1 MEQIVIIHEDGTTLP
16 LFSKRNAS
24 TVSKAAQKAALL
36 NEDVVTI
43 TVQTATPL
51 QLYIGDKVVVFGKR
65 YRLNQLPEVT
75 KDGERK
81 YTYELKLEGAQYELL
96 DIKYHLPE
104 TCYGDNYYS
113 DLYGHLQ
120 ILMWNINRVRPA
132 EWVLGEYPENT
143 EFKNI
148 NTDGKNCLAAL
159 QTLCSDYNVEFEIAY
174 TENVTTLNVKKKVGR
189 TLPLTLQ
196 FGRGRG
202 LYQLQRKNVNNAGII
217 NRLFVYGGTGN
228 LPQEYP
234 HTKLCL
240 SGTSRLTSY
249 IEDKES
255 IKKYGVKEGEKNY
268 SEVEPEYKGKVTAV
282 GKDLNTFT
290 DSEMF
295 DLNQKK
301 DNGDTEWLI
310 DGTPAKIKF
319 QSGGLAG
326 YEFDIHSYDHETR
339 TFVINPFK
347 DENGDVF
354 PSAGAFQI
362 EKGNEYII
370 TEIRLPTS
378 YITNAQKK
386 LEEKGREDF
395 ATLVQPQV
403 SYGLSISDSFMVAM
417 FGREADTEVLRVGDS
432 IPIVDEGVGVDKEVR
447 ITQLERNLLKPHS
460 YTITLSDTVTRSTTL
475 RVLSEIENI
484 NEVININ
491 NLADPAKARRR
502 WLAAQEL
509 LGMVFDTEGQYYSE
523 KIKPLSIETAMLS
536 VGAKSQQ
543 FVLSNVLME
552 ANANGDPNSFTASN
566 GFLTHYAMEND
577 IVTWNLVGVSLTK
590 LADNGM
596 YIYAK
601 CSKTTNEG
609 TYHLTNEALKA
620 DADAA
625 FYYFLIG
632 TLSSAIADADGKRVA
647 RILSLTYGATT
658 INGRFISTGRIQS
671 ANGGK
676 AYFDLDNAEIGGKI
690 KFVSADGSYKDV
702 ADVEQQTADTKD
714 YIDNTLPSILKDIDT
729 QIDGKIETWFQNTDP
744 STNWETDAVRAAHVG
759 DLWFN
764 TDTKNAYCY
773 SAKYSWDVIENA
785 DAKKALE
792 DASNAQDTADGKRRV
807 FTDTPTVPY
816 DKGDL
821 WVQGAAGGILV
832 ANASRTKEEKY
843 TASDWVKASNYT
855 GDENLNE
862 FIDSIYTPAI
872 NNILKQLDGVVET
885 WFGSGTP
892 SLTNTPANDW
902 ATDADKE
909 VHLGDIYYNNEDGAA
924 YRFSKEGSIYKWVE
938 ISDSAIATAMQAAA
952 AAQDTAD
959 GKRRVFVTQPV
970 PPYDVGDLW
979 ANGTFLKV
987 CLTARGKNATFI
999 SSDWDNATN
1008 YTGDEALEE
1017 FVSGVFKDTI
1027 DGINEQLDGKIECW
1041 YSAADPSS
1049 SWSTFDEKNAHV
1061 GDQWYNTSARRLY
1074 RYTYTRQNGFVWEEI
1089 TNQTAIDAA
1098 AAAAAAQ
1105 DTADGKRRVFV
1116 TQPTTPYD
1124 VGDLWTDGNDLYRCN
1139 NARATGSYV
1148 ASDWGKATNYTDDSA
1163 LNDFIEGTYSYD
1175 LETLQNQIDGKIESW
1190 FQSTDPANNWTTT
1203 ELKAKHEG
1211 DTWFDSTKNAL
1222 KFYQYRNTS
1231 LFRPLLGVSQFIWK
1245 KTYAPTLTNAPASSW
1260 TTDSV
1265 KNAHI
1270 GDLYYNSTTR
1280 KVYQFKSR
1288 TENETTVWYWD
1299 EITDVNTAYVA
1310 EAAIRQFADG
1320 ARCWN
1325 NTKPTTPYNI
1335 NDIYITGYSIYTCTT
1350 ARSSGSYT
1358 STDWKYSFYYV
1369 HCWQATQDQTAI
1381 DAYIAASQAQDTAD
1395 GKRRVFLTS
1404 EEHPTP
1410 QPPYEIGDLWVT
1422 GSRDGSIDGG
1432 LKKCVYTRLT
1442 GSYYANDWAVATCYD
1457 NTKTTIDGGIVTSG
1471 TVQLAGDDKS
1481 IKAGITGE
1489 GTADT
1494 SVRMWAGA
1502 SKENKATAP
1511 FRVTQDGKMVASNA
1525 DITGKVNATSGT
1537 FKGRVEA
1544 QEGVFYGSIATP
1556 PVELEDNLTP
1566 VTLDFSKGFN
1576 FTGTISGGAD
1586 KVKVINLPMSDE
1598 YIGVQCS
1605 IINYG
1610 GSSNGYYHIRAA
1622 DTSYPLLYSG
1632 KLANRNNVTHLK
1644 LYGCAEVR
1652 LKAIKVMGV
1661 VRWFVQNPLEF
1672 SFDYQKSCFTNGISS
1687 PLARCIGS
1695 YWLDAQQTLRRVS
1708 CADNNPVKISSYTKA
1723 KWSFAFTKSRPAN
1736 KSYSVIIRNNAIL
1749 PIITPQITKQD
1760 SSGFTVVLQIEGFF
1774 TAYHE
1779 TGGWGFEIYEFDV

>member
-16 LFSKRNAS
+16 LFSKKNVTS
-24 TVSKAAQKAALL
+24 ISKAAQKVALL

-43 TVQTATPL
+43 TVKSATPL
-51 QLYIGDKVVVFGKR
+51 NLYIGDKVVVYGKR
-65 YRLNQLPEVT
+65 YTQNQLPKMT
-75 KDGERK
+75 KEGERN

-104 TCYGDNYYS
+104 ACYGDNYYS
-113 DLYGHLQ
+113 DLKGHLE
-120 ILMWNINRVRPA
+120 ILFWNINRVRPN
-132 EWVLGEYPENT
+132 EWVLGEYPQNT
-143 EFKNI
+143 EYKNI
-148 NTDGKNCLAAL
+148 NTNGKNCLAAL
-159 QTLCSDYNVEFEIAY
+159 QSLCSDYNVEFETIY
-174 TENVTTLNVKKKVGR
+174 RDGVTTLNIKNKVGV
-189 TLPLTLQ
+189 TLPFTLQ

-202 LYQLQRKNVNNAGII
+202 LYQLQRENVNNAGII

-228 LPQEYP
+228 LPQGYA

-240 SGTSRLTSY
+240 LGATRLTSY
-249 IEDKES
+249 VEDTSS
-255 IKKYGVKEGEKNY
+255 IAKYGVKEGEKSY
-268 SEVEPEYKGKVTAV
+268 DIEPEYIGEVTALGGDV
-282 GKDLNTFT
+282 LTFS
-290 DSEMF
+290 DAGMF
-295 DLNQKK
+295 DLNKRK
-301 DNGDTEWLI
+301 ENGDTEYLI
-310 DGTPAKIKF
+310 KDTAAKIKF

-326 YEFDIHSYDHETR
+326 YEFDVHSYNHETK
-339 TFVINPFK
+339 TFVLNPFK
-347 DENGDVF
+347 DENGFTF
-354 PSAGAFQI
+354 PSVESAAFQI
-362 EKGNEYII
+362 QEHDTYIITDIRLPNEYIVQ
-370 TEIRLPTS
+370 
-378 YITNAQKK
+378 AQQK
-386 LEEKGREDF
+386 LEEKGRADF
-395 ATLVQPQV
+395 ATLAQPQV
-403 SYGLSISDSFMVAM
+403 SYALSIADGFMAA
-417 FGREADTEVLRVGDS
+417 FYGNSAEAEVLHVGDI
-432 IPIVDEGVGVDKEVR
+432 IPIKDEEIGVDKGVR
-447 ITQLERNLLKPHS
+447 ITQIERDLLKPHK
-460 YTITLSDTVTRSTTL
+460 YAITLSDTVTKSVTL
-475 RVLSEIENI
+475 RVLNELESL
-484 NEVININ
+484 NEVVTIN

-502 WLAAQEL
+502 WLATQEL
-509 LGMVFDTEGQYYSE
+509 LNMVFDTEGQYYAE
-523 KIKPLSIETAMLS
+523 KIKPLSIETTMLS

-543 FVLSNVLME
+543 FVLNNTLLE
-552 ANANGDPNSFTASN
+552 TNINGNPNTFTAS
-566 GFLTHYAMEND
+566 GGILTHYAIEND
-577 IVTWNLVGVSLTK
+577 TRTWLLAGVSETGLPTGG
-590 LADNGM
+590 L

-601 CSKTTNEG
+601 CSRTTNEG
-609 TYHLTNEALKA
+609 TFYLSTDALKA
-620 DADAA
+620 DVDAN
-625 FYYFLIG
+625 YYFFLVG
-632 TLSSAIADADGKRVA
+632 TISSAIADADGKRAA
-647 RILSLTYGATT
+647 RIMSLTYGATT
-658 INGRFISTGRIQS
+658 INGRFINTGRIQS
-671 ANGGK
+671 ANGGT
-676 AYFDLDNAEIGGKI
+676 AYFDLDKGEVGGKI
-690 KFVSADGSYKDV
+690 KFVSSDGSYKDV
-702 ADVEQQTADTKD
+702 ADVEQQTAETKD
-714 YIDNTLPSILKDIDT
+714 YIDNTLPDVLKDISV
-729 QIDGKIETWFQNTDP
+729 QLDGKIETWFQTTDP
-744 STNWETDAVRAAHVG
+744 SESWTNDAERSAHVG

-764 TDTKNAYCY
+764 TDTKLAYCY
-773 SAKYSWDVIENA
+773 SEQFSWGVIENA

-807 FTDTPTVPY
+807 FTATPTVPY

-821 WVQGAAGGILV
+821 WVQGATGGILV
-832 ANASRTKEEKY
+832 ANVSRSDSEEY
-843 TASDWVKASNYT
+843 AAADWVKASNYT
-855 GDENLNE
+855 GDESLNE

-924 YRFSKEGSIYKWVE
+924 YRFSKEGSTYKWVE

-987 CLTARGKNATFI
+987 CLTARGKNATFV

-1089 TNQTAIDAA
+1089 TNQTAIDAH

-1116 TQPTTPYD
+1116 TQPVPPYD

-1163 LNDFIEGTYSYD
+1163 LEDFINNTYTDDIKDIEGV
-1175 LETLQNQIDGKIESW
+1175 LDGKIECW
-1190 FQSTDPANNWTTT
+1190 YQTGNPASNWTSN
-1203 ELKAKHEG
+1203 ELIKHVG
-1211 DTWFDSTKNAL
+1211 DLW
-1222 KFYQYRNTS
+1222 YNTS
-1231 LFRPLLGVSQFIWK
+1231 SK
-1245 KTYAPTLTNAPASSW
+1245 E
-1260 TTDSV
+1260 
-1265 KNAHI
+1265 
-1270 GDLYYNSTTR
+1270 LYYYAKKSSTVFEWTR
-1280 KVYQFKSR
+1280 VEDK
-1288 TENETTVWYWD
+1288 
-1299 EITDVNTAYVA
+1299 
-1310 EAAIRQFADG
+1310 
-1320 ARCWN
+1320 
-1325 NTKPTTPYNI
+1325 
-1335 NDIYITGYSIYTCTT
+1335 
-1350 ARSSGSYT
+1350 
-1358 STDWKYSFYYV
+1358 
-1369 HCWQATQDQTAI
+1369 TAI
-1381 DAYIAASQAQDTAD
+1381 DAHAAAAAAQDTAD
-1395 GKRRVFLTS
+1395 GKRRVFLSTT
-1404 EEHPTP
+1404 ENPAP

-1471 TVQLAGDDKS
+1471 TVQLAGDDQS

-1525 DITGKVNATSGT
+1525 DITGKINATSGT

-1556 PVELEDNLTP
+1556 PVELADNLTP

-1586 KVKVINLPMSDE
+1586 KAKVINLPMSDE

-1672 SFDYQKSCFTNGISS
+1672 SFDYQNSCFTNGISS

-1723 KWSFAFTKSRPAN
+1723 TWSFAFTKSRPAN

>member
-24 TVSKAAQKAALL
+24 TVSKATQKVALL

-43 TVQTATPL
+43 TVQAATPL

-75 KDGERK
+75 KEGERK

-120 ILMWNINRVRPA
+120 ILMWNINRVRPN

-159 QTLCSDYNVEFEIAY
+159 QTLCSDYNVEFEMTY
-174 TENVTTLNVKKKVGR
+174 TGSVTTLNVKKKVGR

-202 LYQLQRKNVNNAGII
+202 LYQLQRKNVNNTGII

-228 LPQEYP
+228 LPQDYP

-240 SGTSRLTSY
+240 LGTSRLTSY
-249 IEDKES
+249 IEDNES

-268 SEVEPEYKGKVTAV
+268 SEVEPEYKGTVTAV
-282 GKDLNTFT
+282 GEDLNTFT
-290 DSEMF
+290 DSAMF
-295 DLNQKK
+295 DLNKKK

-310 DGTPAKIKF
+310 DGTPAKVKF

-362 EKGNEYII
+362 EQGNEYII

-403 SYGLSISDSFMVAM
+403 SYGLSISDSFMIAM
-417 FGREADTEVLRVGDS
+417 FGREADTEVLHVGDS

-475 RVLSEIENI
+475 RVLNEIENI
-484 NEVININ
+484 NEVISIN

-523 KIKPLSIETAMLS
+523 KIKPLSIETTMLS
-536 VGAKSQQ
+536 VAAKSQQ

-552 ANANGDPNSFTASN
+552 ANANGNPNSFTASN
-566 GFLTHYAMEND
+566 GFLTHYAIEND
-577 IVTWNLVGVSLTK
+577 IVTWSLAGVSLTN
-590 LADNGM
+590 LADNAM

-601 CSKTTNEG
+601 CSKKTNEG
-609 TYHLTNEALKA
+609 TYYLTNVALKA

-632 TLSSAIADADGKRVA
+632 TLSSAIADADGKRKA

-658 INGRFISTGRIQS
+658 INGRFINTGRIQS

-676 AYFDLDNAEIGGKI
+676 AYFDLDNGEIGGSI
-690 KFVSADGSYKDV
+690 KFISSDGKYKDV
-702 ADVEQQTADTKD
+702 TDVEQQTAETKD
-714 YIDNTLPSILKDIDT
+714 YIENTLPDVLKDISV
-729 QIDGKIETWFQNTDP
+729 QLDGKIETWFQNTDP
-744 STNWETDAVRAAHVG
+744 SESWDTDEERSAHVG

-764 TDTKNAYCY
+764 TDTKKAYCY
-773 SAKYSWDVIENA
+773 SEQYSWGVIEDA

-807 FTDTPTVPY
+807 FTSQPTTPY

-821 WVQGAAGGILV
+821 WVQGATGGILV
-832 ANASRTKEEKY
+832 ANTNRSVTETYNA
-843 TASDWVKASNYT
+843 ADWVAASNYT
-855 GDENLNE
+855 GDENLNK
-862 FIDSIYTPAI
+862 FIDSVYTPAI
-872 NNILKQLDGVVET
+872 NSILKQLDGVIET
-885 WFGSGTP
+885 WFGTGVPTLS
-892 SLTNTPANDW
+892 NAPANDW
-902 ATDADKE
+902 ATNADKE
-909 VHLGDIYYNNEDGAA
+909 VHLGDIYYNNDDGTA
-924 YRFSKEGSIYKWVE
+924 YRFSKEGTAYKWVE
-938 ISDSAIATAMQAAA
+938 ISDSAIASAMQ
-952 AAQDTAD
+952 
-959 GKRRVFVTQPV
+959 
-970 PPYDVGDLW
+970 
-979 ANGTFLKV
+979 
-987 CLTARGKNATFI
+987 
-999 SSDWDNATN
+999 
-1008 YTGDEALEE
+1008 
-1017 FVSGVFKDTI
+1017 
-1027 DGINEQLDGKIECW
+1027 
-1041 YSAADPSS
+1041 
-1049 SWSTFDEKNAHV
+1049 
-1061 GDQWYNTSARRLY
+1061 
-1074 RYTYTRQNGFVWEEI
+1074 
-1089 TNQTAIDAA
+1089 
-1098 AAAAAAQ
+1098 AAAAAQ

-1163 LNDFIEGTYSYD
+1163 LEDFINNTYTDDIKDIEGV
-1175 LETLQNQIDGKIESW
+1175 LDGKIECWYTTS
-1190 FQSTDPANNWTTT
+1190 DPANSWSSN
-1203 ELKAKHEG
+1203 EEKAKHEG
-1211 DTWFDSTKNAL
+1211 DLW
-1222 KFYQYRNTS
+1222 YNTS
-1231 LFRPLLGVSQFIWK
+1231 SKG
-1245 KTYAPTLTNAPASSW
+1245 
-1260 TTDSV
+1260 
-1265 KNAHI
+1265 
-1270 GDLYYNSTTR
+1270 LYYYAKKSSTVFEWTR
-1280 KVYQFKSR
+1280 VEDK
-1288 TENETTVWYWD
+1288 
-1299 EITDVNTAYVA
+1299 
-1310 EAAIRQFADG
+1310 
-1320 ARCWN
+1320 
-1325 NTKPTTPYNI
+1325 
-1335 NDIYITGYSIYTCTT
+1335 
-1350 ARSSGSYT
+1350 
-1358 STDWKYSFYYV
+1358 
-1369 HCWQATQDQTAI
+1369 TAI
-1381 DAYIAASQAQDTAD
+1381 DAHAAAAAAQDTAD
-1395 GKRRVFLTS
+1395 GKRRVFLSTT
-1404 EEHPTP
+1404 ENPTP

-1422 GSRDGSIDGG
+1422 GSRNGSIDGG

-1471 TVQLAGDDKS
+1471 TVQLAGDDQS

-1566 VTLDFSKGFN
+1566 LTLDFSKGFN
-1576 FTGTISGGAD
+1576 FTGTVSGGAT
-1586 KVKVINLPMSDE
+1586 KAKVINLPMSDE
-1598 YIGVQCS
+1598 YVGVQCS

-1622 DTSYPLLYSG
+1622 DTAYPLLYSG
-1632 KLANRNNVTHLK
+1632 KLASRNNVTHLK

-1672 SFDYQKSCFTNGISS
+1672 SFDYIGSCFTNNLPSQLS
-1687 PLARCIGS
+1687 RCVGVYRVDS
-1695 YWLDAQQTLRRVS
+1695 ATTLTKIS
-1708 CADNNPVKISSYTKA
+1708 CADNNPISMMRTAKGKYTFLFEKTRINSNYGVKLTPPHGIVTTKLELKNLVGFNVITSYH
-1723 KWSFAFTKSRPAN
+1723 WFTM
-1736 KSYSVIIRNNAIL
+1736 
-1749 PIITPQITKQD
+1749 
-1760 SSGFTVVLQIEGFF
+1760 G
-1774 TAYHE
+1774 
-1779 TGGWGFEIYEFDV
+1779 TGGENFEDIAGWTIEIMEYDV

>member
-24 TVSKAAQKAALL
+24 TVSKATQKVALL

-43 TVQTATPL
+43 TVQAATPL

-75 KDGERK
+75 KEGERK

-120 ILMWNINRVRPA
+120 ILMWNINRVRPN

-159 QTLCSDYNVEFEIAY
+159 QTLCSDYNVEFEATY
-174 TENVTTLNVKKKVGR
+174 TGSVTTLNVKKKVGR

-202 LYQLQRKNVNNAGII
+202 LYQLQRKNVNNTGII

-228 LPQEYP
+228 LPQDYP

-240 SGTSRLTSY
+240 LGTSRLTSY
-249 IEDKES
+249 IEDEES
-255 IKKYGVKEGEKNY
+255 IRKYGVKEGEKNY
-268 SEVEPEYKGKVTAV
+268 SEVEPEYKGTVTAV
-282 GKDLNTFT
+282 GEDLNTFT
-290 DSEMF
+290 DSAMF
-295 DLNQKK
+295 DLNKKK

-310 DGTPAKIKF
+310 DGTPAKVKF

-378 YITNAQKK
+378 YITQAQEK

-403 SYGLSISDSFMVAM
+403 SYGLSISDSFMIAM
-417 FGREADTEVLRVGDS
+417 FGREADTEVLHVGDS

-475 RVLSEIENI
+475 RVLNEIENI
-484 NEVININ
+484 NEVISIN

-536 VGAKSQQ
+536 VAAKSQQ

-552 ANANGDPNSFTASN
+552 ANANGNPNSFTASN
-566 GFLTHYAMEND
+566 GFLTHYAIEND
-577 IVTWNLVGVSLTK
+577 IVTWSLAGVSLTN
-590 LADNGM
+590 LADNAM

-601 CSKTTNEG
+601 CSKKTNEG
-609 TYHLTNEALKA
+609 TYYLTNVALKA

-632 TLSSAIADADGKRVA
+632 TLSSAIADADGKRKA

-658 INGRFISTGRIQS
+658 INGRFINTGRIQS

-676 AYFDLDNAEIGGKI
+676 AYFDLDNGEIGGSI
-690 KFVSADGSYKDV
+690 KFISSDGKYKDV
-702 ADVEQQTADTKD
+702 TDVEQQTAETKD
-714 YIDNTLPSILKDIDT
+714 YIENTLPDVLKDISV
-729 QIDGKIETWFQNTDP
+729 QLDGKIETWFQNTDP
-744 STNWETDAVRAAHVG
+744 SESWDTDEERSAHVG

-764 TDTKNAYCY
+764 TDTKKAYCY
-773 SAKYSWDVIENA
+773 SEQYSWGVIEDA

-807 FTDTPTVPY
+807 FTSQPTTPY

-821 WVQGAAGGILV
+821 WVQGATGGILV
-832 ANASRTKEEKY
+832 ANTNRSATETY
-843 TASDWVKASNYT
+843 NAADWVAASNYT
-855 GDENLNE
+855 GDENLNK
-862 FIDSIYTPAI
+862 FIDGVYTPAI
-872 NNILKQLDGVVET
+872 NSILKQLDGVIET
-885 WFGSGTP
+885 WFGTGVPTLS
-892 SLTNTPANDW
+892 NAPANDW
-902 ATDADKE
+902 ATNADKE
-909 VHLGDIYYNNEDGAA
+909 VHLGDIYYNNDDGTA
-924 YRFSKEGSIYKWVE
+924 YRFSKEGTAYKWVE
-938 ISDSAIATAMQAAA
+938 ISDSAIASAMQAAA

-959 GKRRVFVTQPV
+959 GKRRVFVTQPTT
-970 PPYDVGDLW
+970 PYDVGDLW

-987 CLTARGKNATFI
+987 CLTAKGENATFDNA
-999 SSDWDNATN
+999 DWDDATN
-1008 YTGDEALEE
+1008 YTGDEALNE
-1017 FVSGVFKDTI
+1017 FVNGVFKETI

-1041 YSAADPSS
+1041 YTTSDPAN
-1049 SWSTFDEKNAHV
+1049 SWSSNEEKAKHE
-1061 GDQWYNTSARRLY
+1061 GDQWYNTTAKRLY
-1074 RYTYTRQNGFVWEEI
+1074 RYVCGNQTKQYYYWVEI
-1089 TNQTAIDAA
+1089 TSQDALDAA

-1139 NARATGSYV
+1139 NARATGSYT

-1163 LNDFIEGTYSYD
+1163 LEDFIENTFAD
-1175 LETLQNQIDGKIESW
+1175 TILEVEGAIDGKIECFYTAS
-1190 FQSTDPANNWTTT
+1190 DPSKNWTSS
-1203 ELKAKHEG
+1203 EYIKHVG
-1211 DTWFDSTKNAL
+1211 DMWYNTSTKEL
-1222 KFYQYRNTS
+1222 CHFERKSST
-1231 LFRPLLGVSQFIWK
+1231 LFEWTKIED
-1245 KTYAPTLTNAPASSW
+1245 KTAIA
-1260 TTDSV
+1260 
-1265 KNAHI
+1265 AH
-1270 GDLYYNSTTR
+1270 
-1280 KVYQFKSR
+1280 
-1288 TENETTVWYWD
+1288 
-1299 EITDVNTAYVA
+1299 
-1310 EAAIRQFADG
+1310 EAAA
-1320 ARCWN
+1320 N
-1325 NTKPTTPYNI
+1325 
-1335 NDIYITGYSIYTCTT
+1335 
-1350 ARSSGSYT
+1350 
-1358 STDWKYSFYYV
+1358 
-1369 HCWQATQDQTAI
+1369 
-1381 DAYIAASQAQDTAD
+1381 AQDTAD
-1395 GKRRVFLTS
+1395 GKRRVFLSTT
-1404 EEHPTP
+1404 EHPTP
-1410 QPPYEIGDLWVT
+1410 YPPYEIGDLWMT
-1422 GSRDGSIDGG
+1422 GNRDGSIDGG
-1432 LKKCVYTRLT
+1432 IKKCVYTRLT

-1502 SKENKATAP
+1502 SKENRATAP

-1537 FKGRVEA
+1537 FKGRIEA

-1556 PVELEDNLTP
+1556 PVELADNLTP

-1576 FTGTISGGAD
+1576 FTGTVSGGAA
-1586 KVKVINLPMSDE
+1586 KSKVINLPMSDE

-1672 SFDYQKSCFTNGISS
+1672 SFDYQNDCFTNGLSS
-1687 PLARCIGS
+1687 QLPRFVGS
-1695 YWLDAQQTLRRVS
+1695 YWMSGQKTLVQNA
-1708 CADNNPVKISSYTKA
+1708 CADNNPVKFSSYTQA
-1723 KWSFAFTKSRPAN
+1723 TWNFVFTKERPTN
-1736 KSYSVIIRNNAIL
+1736 KDYSIFVRNEAGNNL
-1749 PIITPQITKQD
+1749 PVQITNKTYK
-1760 SSGFTVVLQIEGFF
+1760 GFTIKWIFQYVEFPSGAVTMYL
-1774 TAYHE
+1774 E
-1779 TGGWGFEIYEFDV
+1779 TGGWGFDIFEYDK

>member
-24 TVSKAAQKAALL
+24 TVSKATQKVALL
-36 NEDVVTI
+36 NEDVVAI
-43 TVQTATPL
+43 TVQAATPL
-51 QLYIGDKVVVFGKR
+51 QLYIGDKIVVFGKR

-75 KDGERK
+75 KEGERK

-120 ILMWNINRVRPA
+120 ILMWNINRVRPN
-132 EWVLGEYPENT
+132 EWALGEYPENT

-159 QTLCSDYNVEFEIAY
+159 QTLCSDYNVEFEMTY
-174 TENVTTLNVKKKVGR
+174 TGSVTTLNVKKKVGR

-202 LYQLQRKNVNNAGII
+202 LYQLQRKNVNNTGII

-228 LPQEYP
+228 LPQDYP

-240 SGTSRLTSY
+240 LGTSRLTSY
-249 IEDKES
+249 IEDEES
-255 IKKYGVKEGEKNY
+255 IRKYGVKEGEKNY
-268 SEVEPEYKGKVTAV
+268 SEVEPEYKGTVTEV
-282 GKDLNTFT
+282 GEDLNTFT
-290 DSEMF
+290 DSAMF
-295 DLNQKK
+295 DLNKKK

-310 DGTPAKIKF
+310 DGTPAKVKF

-347 DENGDVF
+347 DENGDIF

-378 YITNAQKK
+378 YITQAQGK
-386 LEEKGREDF
+386 LEAKGREDF

-403 SYGLSISDSFMVAM
+403 SYGLSISDSFMIAM
-417 FGREADTEVLRVGDS
+417 FGREADTEVLHVGDS
-432 IPIVDEGVGVDKEVR
+432 MPIVDEGVGVDKEVR

-536 VGAKSQQ
+536 VAAKSQQ

-552 ANANGDPNSFTASN
+552 ANANGNPNSFTASN
-566 GFLTHYAMEND
+566 GFLTHYTIEND
-577 IVTWNLVGVSLTK
+577 IVTWSLAGVSLTN
-590 LADNGM
+590 LADNAM

-601 CSKTTNEG
+601 CSKNTNEG
-609 TYHLTNEALKA
+609 TYHLTNVALKA
-620 DADAA
+620 DEDAS

-632 TLSSAIADADGKRVA
+632 TLSSAIADADGKRKA

-671 ANGGK
+671 VNGGK

-690 KFVSADGSYKDV
+690 KFVSEDGTYKDV
-702 ADVEQQTADTKD
+702 SDVEKDANATKD
-714 YIDNTLPSILKDIDT
+714 YIEKSLPSILDGMT
-729 QIDGKIETWFQNTDP
+729 QQIDGKIETWFQTEDP
-744 STNWETDAVRAAHVG
+744 AESWTTETERKHHIG
-759 DLWFN
+759 DLWHN
-764 TDTKNAYCY
+764 TDTKESKRY
-773 SAKYSWDVIENA
+773 SSSFSWELLEDK
-785 DAKKALE
+785 DAKEALIA
-792 DASNAQDTADGKRRV
+792 ASNAQDTADGKRRV
-807 FTDTPTVPY
+807 FTETPKAPY

-821 WVQGAAGGILV
+821 WVQGVTGGILV
-832 ANASRTKEEKY
+832 ANVSRTDKEQY
-843 TASDWVKASNYT
+843 NAADWVTASNYT
-855 GDENLNE
+855 GDENLNA
-862 FIDSIYTPAI
+862 FIDNVYTPAI
-872 NNILKQLDGVVET
+872 NKITNQLDGVIET
-885 WFGSGTP
+885 WFYSGVPTL
-892 SLTNTPANDW
+892 SNAPASEWD
-902 ATDADKE
+902 DKE
-909 VHLGDIYYNNEDGAA
+909 VHLGDIYYNNEDGSA
-924 YRFSKEGSIYKWVE
+924 YRFVKEGETYKWVE
-938 ISDSAIATAMQAAA
+938 IRDSAVAEAMKAAA

-959 GKRRVFVTQPV
+959 GKRRVFVTQPK
-970 PPYDVGDLW
+970 PPYDIGDLW
-979 ANGTFLKV
+979 ANGTFLKI
-987 CLTARGKNATFI
+987 CLIPKGESATFAEA
-999 SSDWDNATN
+999 DWDNATN
-1008 YTGDEALEE
+1008 YTGDENLNA
-1017 FVSGVFKDTI
+1017 FINGTFKDTVEDI
-1027 DGINEQLDGKIECW
+1027 AAQLDGKIECW
-1041 YSAADPSS
+1041 YSTTDPSNN
-1049 SWSTFDEKNAHV
+1049 WSDEEKAKHQ
-1061 GDQWYNTSARRLY
+1061 GDQWYNTSAKRLY
-1074 RYTYTRQNGFVWEEI
+1074 RYICGNQTKKYYYWGEI
-1089 TNQTAIDAA
+1089 TNQDALNA
-1098 AAAAAAQ
+1098 AEAAAAAQ

-1116 TQPTTPYD
+1116 AEPTTPYD
-1124 VGDLWTDGNDLYRCN
+1124 IGDLWTDGEDLYRCN
-1139 NARATGSYV
+1139 NARATGAYV

-1163 LNDFIEGTYSYD
+1163 LQSFIDTTY
-1175 LETLQNQIDGKIESW
+1175 TLMVEELTGQIDGKVEFFYTAADPSKSW
-1190 FQSTDPANNWTTT
+1190 ATTDYRKHVGDQWYNTSTK
-1203 ELKAKHEG
+1203 ELKR
-1211 DTWFDSTKNAL
+1211 FVQRSST
-1222 KFYQYRNTS
+1222 
-1231 LFRPLLGVSQFIWK
+1231 LFEWEKI
-1245 KTYAPTLTNAPASSW
+1245 
-1260 TTDSV
+1260 
-1265 KNAHI
+1265 
-1270 GDLYYNSTTR
+1270 
-1280 KVYQFKSR
+1280 
-1288 TENETTVWYWD
+1288 ENKD
-1299 EITDVNTAYVA
+1299 AIDAA
-1310 EAAIRQFADG
+1310 EAAA
-1320 ARCWN
+1320 
-1325 NTKPTTPYNI
+1325 
-1335 NDIYITGYSIYTCTT
+1335 
-1350 ARSSGSYT
+1350 
-1358 STDWKYSFYYV
+1358 
-1369 HCWQATQDQTAI
+1369 
-1381 DAYIAASQAQDTAD
+1381 QAQAAAD
-1395 GKRRVFLTS
+1395 GKMRVFVN
-1404 EEHPTP
+1404 TP
-1410 QPPYEIGDLWVT
+1410 YPPYDIGDLW
-1422 GSRDGSIDGG
+1422 
-1432 LKKCVYTRLT
+1432 LT
-1442 GSYYANDWAVATCYD
+1442 GGEEDGTLKRCITARAEGETHLVTDWVIATHYD

-1471 TVQLAGDDKS
+1471 TVQLAGSDKS

-1489 GTADT
+1489 GTSDS

-1502 SKENKATAP
+1502 SKENRASAT

-1537 FKGRVEA
+1537 FKGRIEA

-1556 PVELEDNLTP
+1556 PVELGDNLTP

-1576 FTGTISGGAD
+1576 FTGTISGGAT
-1586 KVKVINLPMSDE
+1586 KEKVINLPMSDE

-1632 KLANRNNVTHLK
+1632 KLANRNNVTHLR

-1672 SFDYQKSCFTNGISS
+1672 SYDYQNSCFSNNLPSAIS
-1687 PLARCIGS
+1687 RCIGVYVVKS
-1695 YWLDAQQTLRRVS
+1695 TSSLETVMCS
-1708 CADNNPVKISSYTKA
+1708 DNNPVTIKRTAEGYFTFTFAKKRSNTNYDVRIAQIGTTIIALKQKTLEYFKIEASYL
-1723 KWSFAFTKSRPAN
+1723 WFAFG
-1736 KSYSVIIRNNAIL
+1736 
-1749 PIITPQITKQD
+1749 
-1760 SSGFTVVLQIEGFF
+1760 SGGQTWVDL
-1774 TAYHE
+1774 
-1779 TGGWGFEIYEFDV
+1779 TGWTLEIVEYDV

>member
-240 SGTSRLTSY
+240 LGTSRLTSY
-249 IEDKES
+249 IEDEES

-326 YEFDIHSYDHETR
+326 YEFDIHSYDHKTR

-378 YITNAQKK
+378 YIKNAQKK

-566 GFLTHYAMEND
+566 GFLTHYAIEND
-577 IVTWNLVGVSLTK
+577 IVTWNLAGVSLTK
-590 LADNGM
+590 LANNGM

-620 DADAA
+620 DADEA

-714 YIDNTLPSILKDIDT
+714 YIENTLPSILKDIDT

-744 STNWETDAVRAAHVG
+744 STSWETDAVRAAHVG

-773 SAKYSWDVIENA
+773 SAEYSWDVIENA

-821 WVQGAAGGILV
+821 WVQGATGGILV

-959 GKRRVFVTQPV
+959 GKRRVFVTQP
-970 PPYDVGDLW
+970 
-979 ANGTFLKV
+979 
-987 CLTARGKNATFI
+987 
-999 SSDWDNATN
+999 
-1008 YTGDEALEE
+1008 
-1017 FVSGVFKDTI
+1017 
-1027 DGINEQLDGKIECW
+1027 
-1041 YSAADPSS
+1041 
-1049 SWSTFDEKNAHV
+1049 
-1061 GDQWYNTSARRLY
+1061 
-1074 RYTYTRQNGFVWEEI
+1074 
-1089 TNQTAIDAA
+1089 
-1098 AAAAAAQ
+1098 
-1105 DTADGKRRVFV
+1105 
-1116 TQPTTPYD
+1116 TTPYD

-1148 ASDWGKATNYTDDSA
+1148 ASDW
-1163 LNDFIEGTYSYD
+1163 
-1175 LETLQNQIDGKIESW
+1175 
-1190 FQSTDPANNWTTT
+1190 
-1203 ELKAKHEG
+1203 
-1211 DTWFDSTKNAL
+1211 
-1222 KFYQYRNTS
+1222 
-1231 LFRPLLGVSQFIWK
+1231 
-1245 KTYAPTLTNAPASSW
+1245 
-1260 TTDSV
+1260 
-1265 KNAHI
+1265 
-1270 GDLYYNSTTR
+1270 
-1280 KVYQFKSR
+1280 
-1288 TENETTVWYWD
+1288 
-1299 EITDVNTAYVA
+1299 
-1310 EAAIRQFADG
+1310 
-1320 ARCWN
+1320 
-1325 NTKPTTPYNI
+1325 
-1335 NDIYITGYSIYTCTT
+1335 
-1350 ARSSGSYT
+1350 
-1358 STDWKYSFYYV
+1358 
-1369 HCWQATQDQTAI
+1369 
-1381 DAYIAASQAQDTAD
+1381 
-1395 GKRRVFLTS
+1395 
-1404 EEHPTP
+1404 
-1410 QPPYEIGDLWVT
+1410 
-1422 GSRDGSIDGG
+1422 
-1432 LKKCVYTRLT
+1432 
-1442 GSYYANDWAVATCYD
+1442 AVATCYD

-1471 TVQLAGDDKS
+1471 TVQLAGSDKS

-1576 FTGTISGGAD
+1576 FTGTISGGAT
-1586 KVKVINLPMSDE
+1586 KTKVINLPMSDE

-1672 SFDYQKSCFTNGISS
+1672 SFDYQNSCFTNGISS

-1695 YWLDAQQTLRRVS
+1695 YWLDAQQTLRQVS

>member
-174 TENVTTLNVKKKVGR
+174 TGNVTTLNVKKKVGR

-240 SGTSRLTSY
+240 LGTSRLTSY

-282 GKDLNTFT
+282 GEDLNTFT

-362 EKGNEYII
+362 EQGNEYII

-475 RVLSEIENI
+475 RVLNEIENI

-552 ANANGDPNSFTASN
+552 ANANGNPNSFTASN
-566 GFLTHYAMEND
+566 GILTHYAIEND
-577 IVTWNLVGVSLTK
+577 IVTWNLAGVSLTK

-658 INGRFISTGRIQS
+658 INGRFISTGRIQC

-702 ADVEQQTADTKD
+702 AEVEQQTADTKD

-843 TASDWVKASNYT
+843 TASDWEKASNYT

-909 VHLGDIYYNNEDGAA
+909 IHLGDIYYNNEDGAA
-924 YRFSKEGSIYKWVE
+924 YRFSKEGSTYKWVE

-987 CLTARGKNATFI
+987 CLTARGKNATFV

-1098 AAAAAAQ
+1098 TAAAAAQ

-1163 LNDFIEGTYSYD
+1163 LEDFIENTFAD
-1175 LETLQNQIDGKIESW
+1175 TILEVEGAIDGKIECFYTAS
-1190 FQSTDPANNWTTT
+1190 DPSKNWTSS
-1203 ELKAKHEG
+1203 EFIKHVG
-1211 DTWFDSTKNAL
+1211 DMWYNTSTKEL
-1222 KFYQYRNTS
+1222 CHFERKSST
-1231 LFRPLLGVSQFIWK
+1231 LFE
-1245 KTYAPTLTNAPASSW
+1245 W
-1260 TTDSV
+1260 TKIED
-1265 KNAHI
+1265 K
-1270 GDLYYNSTTR
+1270 
-1280 KVYQFKSR
+1280 
-1288 TENETTVWYWD
+1288 
-1299 EITDVNTAYVA
+1299 
-1310 EAAIRQFADG
+1310 
-1320 ARCWN
+1320 
-1325 NTKPTTPYNI
+1325 
-1335 NDIYITGYSIYTCTT
+1335 
-1350 ARSSGSYT
+1350 
-1358 STDWKYSFYYV
+1358 
-1369 HCWQATQDQTAI
+1369 TAI
-1381 DAYIAASQAQDTAD
+1381 AAHAAAAAAQDTAD
-1395 GKRRVFLTS
+1395 GKRRVFLSTT
-1404 EEHPTP
+1404 ENPTP

-1556 PVELEDNLTP
+1556 PVELADNLTP

-1586 KVKVINLPMSDE
+1586 KAKVINLPMSDE

-1672 SFDYQKSCFTNGISS
+1672 SFDYQNSCFTNGISS

>member
-24 TVSKAAQKAALL
+24 TVSKATQKVALL

-43 TVQTATPL
+43 TVQAATPL

-75 KDGERK
+75 KEGERK

-120 ILMWNINRVRPA
+120 ILMWNINRVRPN

-159 QTLCSDYNVEFEIAY
+159 QTLCSDYNVEFEMTY
-174 TENVTTLNVKKKVGR
+174 TGSVTTLNVKKKVGR

-202 LYQLQRKNVNNAGII
+202 LYQLQRKNVNNTGII

-228 LPQEYP
+228 LPQDYP

-240 SGTSRLTSY
+240 LGTSRLTSY
-249 IEDKES
+249 IEDNES

-268 SEVEPEYKGKVTAV
+268 SEVEPEYKGTVTAV
-282 GKDLNTFT
+282 GEDLNTFT
-290 DSEMF
+290 DSAMF
-295 DLNQKK
+295 DLNKKK

-310 DGTPAKIKF
+310 DGTPAKVKF

-362 EKGNEYII
+362 EQGNEYII

-403 SYGLSISDSFMVAM
+403 SYGLSISDSFMIAM
-417 FGREADTEVLRVGDS
+417 FGREADTEVLHVGDS

-475 RVLSEIENI
+475 RVLNEIENI
-484 NEVININ
+484 NEVISIN

-523 KIKPLSIETAMLS
+523 KIKPLSIETTMLS
-536 VGAKSQQ
+536 VAAKSQQ

-552 ANANGDPNSFTASN
+552 ANANGNPNSFTASN
-566 GFLTHYAMEND
+566 GFLTHYAIEND
-577 IVTWNLVGVSLTK
+577 IVTWSLAGVSLTN
-590 LADNGM
+590 LADNAM

-601 CSKTTNEG
+601 CSKKTNEG
-609 TYHLTNEALKA
+609 TYYLTNVALKA

-632 TLSSAIADADGKRVA
+632 TLSSAIADADGKRKA

-658 INGRFISTGRIQS
+658 INGRFINTGRIQS

-676 AYFDLDNAEIGGKI
+676 AYFDLDNGEIGGSI
-690 KFVSADGSYKDV
+690 KFISSDGKYKDV
-702 ADVEQQTADTKD
+702 TDVEQQTAETKD
-714 YIDNTLPSILKDIDT
+714 YIENTLPDVLKDISV
-729 QIDGKIETWFQNTDP
+729 QLDGKIETWFQNTDP
-744 STNWETDAVRAAHVG
+744 SESWDTDEERSAHVG

-764 TDTKNAYCY
+764 TDTKKAYCY
-773 SAKYSWDVIENA
+773 SEQYSWGVIEDA

-807 FTDTPTVPY
+807 FTSQPTTPY

-821 WVQGAAGGILV
+821 WVQGATGGILV
-832 ANASRTKEEKY
+832 ANTNRSVTETYNA
-843 TASDWVKASNYT
+843 ADWVAASNYT
-855 GDENLNE
+855 GDENLNK
-862 FIDSIYTPAI
+862 FIDSVYTPAI
-872 NNILKQLDGVVET
+872 NSILKQLDGVIET
-885 WFGSGTP
+885 WFGTGVPTLS
-892 SLTNTPANDW
+892 NAPANDW
-902 ATDADKE
+902 ATNADKE
-909 VHLGDIYYNNEDGAA
+909 VHLGDIYYNNDDGTA
-924 YRFSKEGSIYKWVE
+924 YRFSKEGTAYKWVE
-938 ISDSAIATAMQAAA
+938 ISDSAIASAMQAAA

-959 GKRRVFVTQPV
+959 GKRRVFVTQPTT
-970 PPYDVGDLW
+970 PYDVGDLW
-979 ANGTFLKV
+979 TDGNDLYR
-987 CLTARGKNATFI
+987 CNNARATG
-999 SSDWDNATN
+999 SYVASDWGKATN
-1008 YTGDEALEE
+1008 YTDDSALEDFINNTYTDDIKDIE
-1017 FVSGVFKDTI
+1017 GV
-1027 DGINEQLDGKIECW
+1027 LDGKIECW
-1041 YSAADPSS
+1041 YTTSDPAN
-1049 SWSTFDEKNAHV
+1049 SWSSNEEKAKHE
-1061 GDQWYNTSARRLY
+1061 GDQWYNTTAKRLY
-1074 RYTYTRQNGFVWEEI
+1074 RYVCGNQTKQYYYWVEI
-1089 TNQTAIDAA
+1089 TSQDALDAA

-1163 LNDFIEGTYSYD
+1163 LEDFINNTYTDDIKDIEGV
-1175 LETLQNQIDGKIESW
+1175 LDGKIECWYTTS
-1190 FQSTDPANNWTTT
+1190 DPANSWSSN
-1203 ELKAKHEG
+1203 EEKAKHEG
-1211 DTWFDSTKNAL
+1211 DLW
-1222 KFYQYRNTS
+1222 YNTS
-1231 LFRPLLGVSQFIWK
+1231 SKG
-1245 KTYAPTLTNAPASSW
+1245 
-1260 TTDSV
+1260 
-1265 KNAHI
+1265 
-1270 GDLYYNSTTR
+1270 LYYYAKKSSTVFEWTR
-1280 KVYQFKSR
+1280 VEDK
-1288 TENETTVWYWD
+1288 
-1299 EITDVNTAYVA
+1299 
-1310 EAAIRQFADG
+1310 
-1320 ARCWN
+1320 
-1325 NTKPTTPYNI
+1325 
-1335 NDIYITGYSIYTCTT
+1335 
-1350 ARSSGSYT
+1350 
-1358 STDWKYSFYYV
+1358 
-1369 HCWQATQDQTAI
+1369 TAI
-1381 DAYIAASQAQDTAD
+1381 DAHAAAAAAQDTAD
-1395 GKRRVFLTS
+1395 GKRRVFLSTT
-1404 EEHPTP
+1404 ENPTP

-1422 GSRDGSIDGG
+1422 GSRNGSIDGG

-1471 TVQLAGDDKS
+1471 TVQLAGDDQS

-1566 VTLDFSKGFN
+1566 LTLDFSKGFN
-1576 FTGTISGGAD
+1576 FTGTVSGGAT
-1586 KVKVINLPMSDE
+1586 KAKVINLPMSDE
-1598 YIGVQCS
+1598 YVGVQCS

-1622 DTSYPLLYSG
+1622 DTAYPLLYSG
-1632 KLANRNNVTHLK
+1632 KLASRNNVTHLK

-1672 SFDYQKSCFTNGISS
+1672 SFDYIGSCFTNNLPSQLS
-1687 PLARCIGS
+1687 RCVGVYRVDS
-1695 YWLDAQQTLRRVS
+1695 ATTLTKIS
-1708 CADNNPVKISSYTKA
+1708 CADNNPISMMRTAKGKYTFLFEKTRINSNYGVKLTPPHGIVTTKLELKNLVGFNVITSYH
-1723 KWSFAFTKSRPAN
+1723 WFTM
-1736 KSYSVIIRNNAIL
+1736 
-1749 PIITPQITKQD
+1749 
-1760 SSGFTVVLQIEGFF
+1760 G
-1774 TAYHE
+1774 
-1779 TGGWGFEIYEFDV
+1779 TGGENFEDIAGWTIEIMEYDV